1 MPVSAESLVARLTD
15 GAAAWLLTY
24 LVHSTLILLAT
35 WAITS
40 RRHMSDAV
48 RDLFWKTALVGGIV
62 TASLQSVVGRE
73 PLGGQL
79 RLAPG
84 TAGVVTS
91 TVRLSIRDELPQSAP
106 RILMMQPRGT
116 RWTFG
121 LLVVWLTTAGCGL
134 LWLTAGHART
144 LRILGGRTPL
154 DGTPISD
161 RMRAWLARAGVRQ
174 RVELSCS
181 DRIASPV
188 ALAGDEV
195 CLPRRALLE
204 LDPAEQD
211 SMLAHEIAHL
221 VRRDPQWLIAA
232 RVIETV
238 LFMQPLNRLARH
250 RLQEA
255 AEYLCD
261 DWAVARTNHPVTLAR
276 CLAAVAGWVDRAPRM
291 DASRLQ
297 PMSAMVESSGS
308 PLVRRVGRILGER
321 SAPRVGKARSALGV
335 CACALIAMA
344 GVAPRVS
351 VAGGALSNRITF
363 LRETAEAHGM
373 MPIEDS
379 ALVFRRGIVR
389 RANVVYERI
398 ALERSQVDSVGS
410 VRIWTRPLVSMD
422 ADTSAGRVAPAANV
436 QRERFFVVQPRND
449 R

>member
-1 MPVSAESLVARLTD
+1 MLASAESLVARLTD

-40 RRHMSDAV
+40 RRRMSDTV

-62 TASLQSVVGRE
+62 TASIQTAVGRE
-73 PLGGQL
+73 PLAGQL
-79 RLAPG
+79 RLAPR
-84 TAGVVTS
+84 TAGAAMPA
-91 TVRLSIRDELPQSAP
+91 VRLAIRDEPSESAP

-121 LLVVWLTTAGCGL
+121 LLVTWLTTAGCGL

-161 RMRAWLARAGVRQ
+161 RMRTLLARAGVHQ

-181 DRIASPV
+181 ARIPSPV

-195 CLPRRALLE
+195 CLPRRALIE

-221 VRRDPQWLIAA
+221 VRRDPQWLIVA

-250 RLQEA
+250 RLQEV

-261 DWAVARTNHPVTLAR
+261 DWAVARTKHPVTLAK
-276 CLAAVAGWVDRAPRM
+276 CLAAVAEWVERAPRM
-291 DASRLQ
+291 DASRMQ
-297 PMSAMVESSGS
+297 PMSAMVESGGS

-321 SAPRVGKARSALGV
+321 SAPRAGTVRTAFGV
-335 CACALIAMA
+335 SACALIAMA
-344 GVAPRVS
+344 GVAPRIS
-351 VAGGALSNRITF
+351 VAGVALSNRVTF
-363 LRETAEAHGM
+363 LRETAEAHGI
-373 MPIEDS
+373 MPIGDS
-379 ALVFRRGIVR
+379 AFVFPRGIVR
-389 RANVVYERI
+389 RTNVFYERI
-398 ALERSQVDSVGS
+398 AVEGSQAVSVGS
-410 VRIWTRPLVSMD
+410 VRVWTRPVSVMV
-422 ADTSAGRVAPAANV
+422 R
-436 QRERFFVVQPRND
+436 
-449 R
+449 

>member
-1 MPVSAESLVARLTD
+1 MTETAMLASAESLVARLTD
-15 GAAAWLLTY
+15 GAVAWLLTY

-40 RRHMSDAV
+40 RMRMSDTI

-62 TASLQSVVGRE
+62 TASLQTAVGRE

-79 RLAPG
+79 RLAPR
-84 TAGVVTS
+84 TAGAAMPN
-91 TVRLSIRDELPQSAP
+91 VRLSVRAELPRSAP
-106 RILMMQPRGT
+106 RILVMQPRGT

-134 LWLTAGHART
+134 LWLTAGHAGT
-144 LRILGGRTPL
+144 LRILGGRAPL

-161 RMRAWLARAGVRQ
+161 RMRALLARVGVRQ

-188 ALAGDEV
+188 ALAGSEV
-195 CLPRRALLE
+195 CLPRRALME

-250 RLQEA
+250 RLQEV

-261 DWAVARTNHPVTLAR
+261 DWAVARTNHPVTLAK
-276 CLAAVAGWVDRAPRM
+276 CLAAVAEWVDRVPRT

-297 PMSAMVESSGS
+297 PMSAMVESRGS

-321 SAPRVGKARSALGV
+321 SAPRAAKARSAFGV
-335 CACALIAMA
+335 SACALIAMV
-344 GVAPRVS
+344 GVAPRIS
-351 VAGGALSNRITF
+351 VVGGALSNRVTV

-373 MPIEDS
+373 MPIGDS
-379 ALVFRRGIVR
+379 AFVLRRGVFRVTTDSLLRQPHGDASARGVMG
-389 RANVVYERI
+389 RANVVYERVVV
-398 ALERSQVDSVGS
+398 ERSQVDSVGS
-410 VRIWTRPLVSMD
+410 LRVWTRPVPVKL
-422 ADTSAGRVAPAANV
+422 R
-436 QRERFFVVQPRND
+436 
-449 R
+449 

>member
-1 MPVSAESLVARLTD
+1 MLASAESLVARLTD
-15 GAAAWLLTY
+15 GAVAWLLTY

-40 RRHMSDAV
+40 RRRMSDTT

-62 TASLQSVVGRE
+62 TASLQTAVGRE

-79 RLAPG
+79 RLAPR
-84 TAGVVTS
+84 TAGVAMP
-91 TVRLSIRDELPQSAP
+91 TVRLSVRDELPRSAP
-106 RILMMQPRGT
+106 RILVMRPRGT

-161 RMRAWLARAGVRQ
+161 RMRALLARVGVRQ

-195 CLPRRALLE
+195 CLPRRALIE

-250 RLQEA
+250 RLQEV

-261 DWAVARTNHPVTLAR
+261 DWAVARTNHPVTLAK
-276 CLAAVAGWVDRAPRM
+276 CLAAVAEWVDRAPRM

-297 PMSAMVESSGS
+297 PMSAMVESGGS

-321 SAPRVGKARSALGV
+321 SAPRAGKARSAFGV
-335 CACALIAMA
+335 SACALIVMA
-344 GVAPRVS
+344 GVAPRIS
-351 VAGGALSNRITF
+351 VVGGTLSNRITL
-363 LRETAEAHGM
+363 LRETAEAHLR
-373 MPIEDS
+373 MPMGDS
-379 ALVFRRGIVR
+379 AFVFRRGVLR
-389 RANVVYERI
+389 VTT
-398 ALERSQVDSVGS
+398 DSLGV
-410 VRIWTRPLVSMD
+410 WTRPVVAPES
-422 ADTSAGRVAPAANV
+422 AASAGQVLPAVNV
-436 QRERFFVVQPRND
+436 EREEFFVVRPLND

>member
-1 MPVSAESLVARLTD
+1 MR
-15 GAAAWLLTY
+15 
-24 LVHSTLILLAT
+24 
-35 WAITS
+35 
-40 RRHMSDAV
+40 
-48 RDLFWKTALVGGIV
+48 
-62 TASLQSVVGRE
+62 
-73 PLGGQL
+73 
-79 RLAPG
+79 
-84 TAGVVTS
+84 
-91 TVRLSIRDELPQSAP
+91 
-106 RILMMQPRGT
+106 PRGT

-161 RMRAWLARAGVRQ
+161 RMRALLARVGVRQ

-195 CLPRRALLE
+195 CLPRRALIE

-250 RLQEA
+250 RLQEV

-261 DWAVARTNHPVTLAR
+261 DWAVARTNHPVTLAK
-276 CLAAVAGWVDRAPRM
+276 CLAAVAEWVDRAPRM

-297 PMSAMVESSGS
+297 PMSAMVESGGS

-321 SAPRVGKARSALGV
+321 SAPRAGKARSAFGV
-335 CACALIAMA
+335 SACALIVMA
-344 GVAPRVS
+344 GVAPRIS
-351 VAGGALSNRITF
+351 VVGGTLSNRITL
-363 LRETAEAHGM
+363 LRETAEAHLR
-373 MPIEDS
+373 MPMGDS
-379 ALVFRRGIVR
+379 AFVFRRGVLR
-389 RANVVYERI
+389 VTT
-398 ALERSQVDSVGS
+398 DSLGV
-410 VRIWTRPLVSMD
+410 WTRPVVAPES
-422 ADTSAGRVAPAANV
+422 AASAGQVLPAGNV
-436 QRERFFVVQPRND
+436 EREQFFVVRPLND